1 MAIQLVK
8 PKDYTPTE
16 SVLHDMFTE
25 NTGISM
31 GDSGGNGNRHWQR
44 NQEVVDFRDREPFTY
59 SYDGKYFDISKD
71 LFHHLCD
78 ALEYD
83 QLATIKWERW
93 VNTQEDIFNN
103 LSGVEEYLENDGIV
117 GLGETHEITSSGNS
131 ANDETLLN
139 QVFQYVI
146 DRETSQV
153 YIAIHGGCDVRGGY
167 TDFKVFEY
175 EDDTLFD
182 WCRASLSCGCG
193 GKPFTQE
200 KLGGKNHFTDGSVYT
215 DDLGKHWYDDWTGYT
230 WNNGLPCTWQK
241 HLFRNKLVCKIC
253 KEDVEIGT

>member
-1 MAIQLVK
+1 MSIQLVK

-25 NTGISM
+25 NTGMSM
-31 GDSGGNGNRHWQR
+31 GDSGGDDNRHWQR

-93 VNTQEDIFNN
+93 VNANENKH
-103 LSGVEEYLENDGIV
+103 LGHYGGVEEYLENDGIA
-117 GLGETHEITSSGNS
+117 HEITSSGNS

-167 TDFKVFEY
+167 TDFKAFEY

-193 GKPFTQE
+193 DLRE
-200 KLGGKNHFTDGSVYT
+200 MTDGSVFT
-215 DDLGKHWYDDWTGYT
+215 DDLGNHWYEDWTGYT
-230 WNNGLPCTWQK
+230 WNNGLPCIWQK

-253 KEDVEIGT
+253 KQDVEVGT

>member
-1 MAIQLVK
+1 MSIQLVK

-25 NTGISM
+25 NTGKSM
-31 GDSGGNGNRHWQR
+31 GDSGGDGNRHWQR

-93 VNTQEDIFNN
+93 VNANENKQCIG
-103 LSGVEEYLENDGIV
+103 GVEEYLENG
-117 GLGETHEITSSGNS
+117 GMENGSGNTY
-131 ANDETLLN
+131 NDENLLN

-153 YIAIHGGCDVRGGY
+153 YIAIHGGCDVRG
-167 TDFKVFEY
+167 
-175 EDDTLFD
+175 
-182 WCRASLSCGCG
+182 
-193 GKPFTQE
+193 
-200 KLGGKNHFTDGSVYT
+200 
-215 DDLGKHWYDDWTGYT
+215 
-230 WNNGLPCTWQK
+230 
-241 HLFRNKLVCKIC
+241 
-253 KEDVEIGT
+253 

>member
-1 MAIQLVK
+1 MSIQLVK

-25 NTGISM
+25 NTGMSM
-31 GDSGGNGNRHWQR
+31 GDSGGDDNRHWQR

-59 SYDGKYFDISKD
+59 SYDGKYFEISKD

-93 VNTQEDIFNN
+93 VNETDEMRYNTM
-103 LSGVEEYLENDGIV
+103 SGVEEYLENDGIA
-117 GLGETHEITSSGNS
+117 HEITSSGNS

-167 TDFKVFEY
+167 TDFKAFEY

-193 GKPFTQE
+193 DLRE
-200 KLGGKNHFTDGSVYT
+200 MTDGSVFT
-215 DDLGKHWYDDWTGYT
+215 DDLGNHWYDDWTGYT
-230 WNNGLPCTWQK
+230 WNNGLPCIWQK

-253 KEDVEIGT
+253 KQDVEVGT

>member
-1 MAIQLVK
+1 MSIQLVK

-25 NTGISM
+25 NTGMSM
-31 GDSGGNGNRHWQR
+31 GDSGGDDNRHWQR

-93 VNTQEDIFNN
+93 VNETDEMRYNTM
-103 LSGVEEYLENDGIV
+103 SGVEEYLENDGIA
-117 GLGETHEITSSGNS
+117 HEITSSGNS

-167 TDFKVFEY
+167 TDFKAFEY

-193 GKPFTQE
+193 
-200 KLGGKNHFTDGSVYT
+200 SVFT
-215 DDLGKHWYDDWTGYT
+215 DDLGNHWYEDWTGYT
-230 WNNGLPCTWQK
+230 WNNGLPCIWQK

-253 KEDVEIGT
+253 KQDVEVGT

>member
-1 MAIQLVK
+1 MSIQLVK

-25 NTGISM
+25 NTGKSM
-31 GDSGGNGNRHWQR
+31 GDSGGDGNRHWQR

-93 VNTQEDIFNN
+93 VNANENKQCIG
-103 LSGVEEYLENDGIV
+103 GVEEYLENG
-117 GLGETHEITSSGNS
+117 GMENGAGNTY
-131 ANDETLLN
+131 NDENLLN

-167 TDFKVFEY
+167 TDFKAFEY
-175 EDDTLFD
+175 EEDTLFD

-193 GKPFTQE
+193 DLRE
-200 KLGGKNHFTDGSVYT
+200 MTDGSVYT
-215 DDLGKHWYDDWTGYT
+215 DDSGAQWYEDWTGHT
-230 WNNGLPCTWQK
+230 WNNGLPVIWQK
-241 HLFRNKLVCKIC
+241 HLLKDKLVCKVC
-253 KEDVEIGT
+253 KEDVEIGA

>member
-1 MAIQLVK
+1 MSIQLVK

-25 NTGISM
+25 NTGMSM
-31 GDSGGNGNRHWQR
+31 GDSGGDDNRHWQR

-93 VNTQEDIFNN
+93 VNETDEMRYNTM
-103 LSGVEEYLENDGIV
+103 SGVEEYLENDGIA
-117 GLGETHEITSSGNS
+117 HEITSSGNS

-167 TDFKVFEY
+167 TDFKAFEY

-193 GKPFTQE
+193 DLRE
-200 KLGGKNHFTDGSVYT
+200 MTDGSVFT
-215 DDLGKHWYDDWTGYT
+215 DDLGNHWYDDWTGYT
-230 WNNGLPCTWQK
+230 WNNGLPCIWQK

-253 KEDVEIGT
+253 KQDVEVGT

>member
-1 MAIQLVK
+1 MSIQLVK

-25 NTGISM
+25 NTGMSM
-31 GDSGGNGNRHWQR
+31 CDSGGDGNRHWQR

-93 VNTQEDIFNN
+93 VNANENKH
-103 LSGVEEYLENDGIV
+103 LGHYGGVEEYLENDGIA
-117 GLGETHEITSSGNS
+117 HEITSSGNS

-167 TDFKVFEY
+167 TDFKAFEY

-193 GKPFTQE
+193 GKNDYTV
-200 KLGGKNHFTDGSVYT
+200 GSVYT
-215 DDLGKHWYDDWTGYT
+215 DDLGNHWYEDWTGYT
-230 WNNGLPCTWQK
+230 WNNGLPCIWQK

-253 KEDVEIGT
+253 KQDVEVGT

>member
-1 MAIQLVK
+1 MSIQLVK

-25 NTGISM
+25 NTGKSM
-31 GDSGGNGNRHWQR
+31 GDSGGDGNRHWQR

-93 VNTQEDIFNN
+93 VNETEMRYNTM
-103 LSGVEEYLENDGIV
+103 SGVEEYLENDGIA
-117 GLGETHEITSSGNS
+117 HEITSSGNTY
-131 ANDETLLN
+131 NDENLLN
-139 QVFQYVI
+139 QIFQYVI

-167 TDFKVFEY
+167 TDFKAFEY
-175 EDDTLFD
+175 EEDTLFD

-193 GKPFTQE
+193 
-200 KLGGKNHFTDGSVYT
+200 SVFT
-215 DDLGKHWYDDWTGYT
+215 DDLGNHWYEDWTGYT
-230 WNNGLPCTWQK
+230 WNNGLPCIWQK